1 MIAHMLT
8 RLIYIS
14 RAVGPQTTTITTQIL
29 ETARVFN
36 KSHNLT
42 GVLCQGKGLYVQV
55 LEGERSVVNSL
66 YRRIVADN
74 RHDHTEIVHFS
85 EIESR
90 KFKEWSM
97 ALVNL
102 SKTPPKSGND
112 CKASHQLPTKTPNKT
127 RQTLTQ
133 KRPKCCNKRLPT

>member
-1 MIAHMLT
+1 MLT
-8 RLIYIS
+8 QLIYIS
-14 RAVGPQTTTITTQIL
+14 RAVGPQTTTVTSQIL
-29 ETARVFN
+29 ETARSFN
-36 KSHNLT
+36 KSHGLT

-66 YRRIVADN
+66 YRRIAADS
-74 RHDHTEIVHFS
+74 RHVDAEIVLFG

-102 SKTPPKSGND
+102 SIDDPMVTMKHPEFDPYSADSRAIIGLITELLSSSSAIQTPG
-112 CKASHQLPTKTPNKT
+112 
-127 RQTLTQ
+127 
-133 KRPKCCNKRLPT
+133 

>member
-1 MIAHMLT
+1 MLT

-14 RAVGPQTTTITTQIL
+14 RAVGPQTTTVTTQIL
-29 ETARVFN
+29 ETARAYN
-36 KSHNLT
+36 KAHNLT

-74 RHDHTEIVHFS
+74 RHSQTEIVHFG
-85 EIESR
+85 EVESR
-90 KFKEWSM
+90 QFKDWAM

-102 SKTPPKSGND
+102 SIDDPMVAMKHPEFDPYSANSTAIIGLITELLSSSSVIQHPG
-112 CKASHQLPTKTPNKT
+112 
-127 RQTLTQ
+127 
-133 KRPKCCNKRLPT
+133 

>member
-1 MIAHMLT
+1 MLT

-90 KFKEWSM
+90 QFKEWSM

-102 SKTPPKSGND
+102 SIDDPMVAMKHPEFDPYSANSTAIIGLITELLSSSSVIQHPG
-112 CKASHQLPTKTPNKT
+112 
-127 RQTLTQ
+127 
-133 KRPKCCNKRLPT
+133 

>member
-1 MIAHMLT
+1 MLT

-14 RAVGPQTTTITTQIL
+14 RAVGPQTTTVTTQIL
-29 ETARVFN
+29 ETARAYN
-36 KSHNLT
+36 KAHNLT

-74 RHDHTEIVHFS
+74 RHSQAEIVHFG
-85 EIESR
+85 EVESR
-90 KFKEWSM
+90 QFKDWAM

-102 SKTPPKSGND
+102 SIDDPMVAKIGR
-112 CKASHQLPTKTPNKT
+112 AHV
-127 RQTLTQ
+127 
-133 KRPKCCNKRLPT
+133 